1 MSTKFDIEKFDG
13 NMSFSLWRI
22 KMKAILTHQGFQN
35 ALLGIENMPKTMS
48 LEEKQEQD
56 QKALSVIQL
65 CLSNGVSRE
74 VAQEKTTAGLWSK
87 LESLYMT
94 KSLTGKLHLKQKFI
108 MLRMSEGASIKGH
121 IEEFNSIVTDLENVD
136 IKIDDEDQALQL
148 LCSLPPSYKH
158 FRETLLYGRESITLK
173 DVKAALLS
181 KDILDKGL
189 TGGSGEGQDHEAFV
203 SRGRPKERSHNA
215 GDKKVSRSKSRNKD
229 KSCNYCKKKGH
240 IKADCWKLQ
249 KKQQSSESNSSKR
262 LEGMVEANVA
272 KEKEVSEYVLSVST
286 VRSKDD
292 WILDSGCTHHVT
304 PYREFFST
312 YEPIDGGDVLMGNDA
327 PCKIIGIGSIKIK
340 M

>member
-22 KMKAILTHQGFQN
+22 KIKAIQTHQGLQN

-48 LEEKQEQD
+48 LEEKQEQH
-56 QKALSVIQL
+56 QKTLSVIQL
-65 CLSNGVSRE
+65 CLSNGVLRE
-74 VAQEKTTAGLWSK
+74 VAQEKTTAELWSK

-108 MLRMSEGASIKGH
+108 MLRMFVGASIKGH
-121 IEEFNSIVTDLENVD
+121 IEEFNSVVTDLENVD
-136 IKIDDEDQALQL
+136 IKRDDEDQALQL

-158 FRETLLYGRESITLK
+158 FCETLLYRRESITLK

-189 TGGSGEGQDHEAFV
+189 TGGSGEGQDLEAFV

-229 KSCNYCKKKGH
+229 KSYNYCKKKGH
-240 IKADCWKLQ
+240 IKVVCWKIQ

-272 KEKEVSEYVLSVST
+272 KEKEVSEFVLSVST

-292 WILDSGCTHHVT
+292 WILDSRCTDHVI
-304 PYREFFST
+304 P
-312 YEPIDGGDVLMGNDA
+312 D
-327 PCKIIGIGSIKIK
+327 
-340 M
+340 